1 MDKLLEF
8 YRQKLDIDREAIQE
22 KVRILMHD
30 RIDLD
35 ENFDEKM
42 KLFMDRYYQD
52 LDDTK
57 IKKDFSYNMS
67 YYDIFEAPYIE
78 KMIDH

>member
-1 MDKLLEF
+1 M
-8 YRQKLDIDREAIQE
+8 DIDREAIQE
-22 KVRILMHD
+22 KVRILLKN

-35 ENFDEKM
+35 ENFDKNI
-42 KLFMDRYYQD
+42 KLMMERYYKD

-67 YYDIFEAPYIE
+67 YYDIFEACYME